1 MQARCEPASFS
12 ALLCYLICHRAAC
25 PEEAL
30 AVRRMLLR
38 ELVVPTHQMLA
49 LPRHEVGVGL
59 VARQLSRLFVV
70 IIIVTIR
77 RFLRQ
82 SNALIARLLARVYLL
97 VRMGVLLVDRRPL
110 EVLLALRCRTMFAV
124 LLWQS

>member
-1 MQARCEPASFS
+1 MQARCKPASFS
-12 ALLCYLICHRAAC
+12 ALLCYLICHREEC
-25 PEEAL
+25 PVEVL

-82 SNALIARLLARVYLL
+82 SNALIARLPARVHLL

-110 EVLLALRCRTMFAV
+110 EALLDLRCRTAFAEP
-124 LLWQS
+124 LWRS